1 MDFFDRV
8 GPMAI
13 ASRLRR
19 VSEIFTESGRKIYHL
34 YGVPLDPKWFPVFY
48 VLSHADDGLS
58 TTEIARQIGHSHA
71 SVSQIVKAM
80 GNAGIVT
87 TTKSVADARV
97 NAIGLSEEGR
107 ALLPRLKEQYADVTE
122 AVEELLAQSHSDLW
136 HALGEVEFLL
146 QERDLLSRVKE
157 KYQRRQHARTE
168 IVDYTPEHHEAFRR
182 LNYEWIERYF
192 EVEEADRESLDD
204 PDHHILDPGGAI
216 VMAVHDGEVVGTCA
230 LIKMDGDRYELAKM
244 AVSPEAQGK
253 GIGWLL
259 GQAVLDRARELGATT
274 VYLESNTVL
283 EPAIA
288 LYRKLGFKRVT
299 GAPSPYARCNIQ
311 MEYVVRGA
319 RSQKPEIGNRK
330 SATLQR
336 SRIKNHQ

>member
-1 MDFFDRV
+1 
-8 GPMAI
+8 
-13 ASRLRR
+13 
-19 VSEIFTESGRKIYHL
+19 
-34 YGVPLDPKWFPVFY
+34 
-48 VLSHADDGLS
+48 
-58 TTEIARQIGHSHA
+58 
-71 SVSQIVKAM
+71 
-80 GNAGIVT
+80 
-87 TTKSVADARV
+87 
-97 NAIGLSEEGR
+97 
-107 ALLPRLKEQYADVTE
+107 
-122 AVEELLAQSHSDLW
+122 
-136 HALGEVEFLL
+136 
-146 QERDLLSRVKE
+146 
-157 KYQRRQHARTE
+157 
-168 IVDYTPEHHEAFRR
+168 
-182 LNYEWIERYF
+182 
-192 EVEEADRESLDD
+192 
-204 PDHHILDPGGAI
+204 
-216 VMAVHDGEVVGTCA
+216 
-230 LIKMDGDRYELAKM
+230 MDGDRYELAKM